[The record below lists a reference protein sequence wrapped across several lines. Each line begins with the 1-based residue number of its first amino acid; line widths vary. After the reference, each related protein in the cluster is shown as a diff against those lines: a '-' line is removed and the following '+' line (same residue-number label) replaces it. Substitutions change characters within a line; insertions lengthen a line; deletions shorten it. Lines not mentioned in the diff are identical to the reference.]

1 MVHPPSWREKN
12 KAVYFATLHNWRR
25 HSVSNHISNLVA
37 MLVKLFG
44 SVQLIALKFFCSS
57 CLTAIAIAR
66 LGLGGSPSTH
76 PTELIFVT
84 NITNYICGENLFV
97 EKFQMSVKNLN
108 NLWSFIEIYAVFVPN
123 LCGDKSA

>member
-1 MVHPPSWREKN
+1 ME
-12 KAVYFATLHNWRR
+12 
-25 HSVSNHISNLVA
+25 
-37 MLVKLFG
+37 VKLFG
-44 SVQLIALKFFCSS
+44 SVWLIALKFFCSS

-108 NLWSFIEIYAVFVPN
+108 NLWSFIEIYAVFVLN
-123 LCGDKSA
+123 LCEEKSCVEKISVEKK